1 MKLIRTNKFE
11 MDLGLFGPELS
22 YHTSR
27 YKEDNARLVISLIL
41 FKLYFTLPWNSNKP
55 LAFNLPYETYG
66 FYSDGD
72 PDRMVFIWG
81 HNYKVW
87 LMPWT
92 KVIVGRSMCRANG
105 VVEHNTGIATVEECK
120 TAVEN
125 NPELYLST
133 AKYTSNPSNEFTYYT
148 TLIKLRPVIFK
159 HLNWNW
165 LTSEKYEV
173 YTSLEKSVS
182 GYNKFMFTTD
192 TDICLEHQIDL
203 QIIMR
208 DKNYTDF

>member
-1 MKLIRTNKFE
+1 MTLFSNTKFE
-11 MDLGLFGPELS
+11 LHFGLFGPELS

-27 YKEDNARLVISLIL
+27 YKEDGARLVISLIL

-55 LAFNLPYETYG
+55 LAFNLPYATYG

-72 PDRMVFIWG
+72 PDRIVFIWG

-92 KVIVGRSMCRANG
+92 KVIVRRSMCRANG
-105 VVEHNTGIATVEECK
+105 DVEYNTGIATVEECK
-120 TAVEN
+120 TAAEH

-133 AKYTSNPSNEFTYYT
+133 AKYTSDPSNEFTYYT

-159 HLNWNW
+159 YLNWNW
-165 LTSEKYEV
+165 LTSERYEV
-173 YTSLEKSVS
+173 YTSLKKSVS
-182 GYNKFMFTTD
+182 GYNKFMFNTD
-192 TDICLEHQIDL
+192 TEICLEHQIEL
-203 QIIMR
+203 QIMMR
-208 DKNYTDF
+208 DKNHIDF

>member
-1 MKLIRTNKFE
+1 MTIFSNTKFE
-11 MDLGLFGPELS
+11 LHFGLFGPELS
-22 YHTSR
+22 YHISR

-41 FKLYFTLPWNSNKP
+41 FKLYFTLPWNSNK
-55 LAFNLPYETYG
+55 LFTFEPYATYG

-72 PDRMVFIWG
+72 PDRIVFIWR
-81 HNYKVW
+81 HKYKVW

-92 KVIVGRSMCRANG
+92 KVIVRRSMCRANG
-105 VVEHNTGIATVEECK
+105 DVEYNAGIATVEECK

-133 AKYTSNPSNEFTYYT
+133 AKYTSDPSNEFTYYT

-159 HLNWNW
+159 YLNWNW
-165 LTSEKYEV
+165 LTSERYEV

-182 GYNKFMFTTD
+182 GYNKFVFSTD
-192 TDICLEHQIDL
+192 SDICLEHQIDL
-203 QIIMR
+203 QIMMR